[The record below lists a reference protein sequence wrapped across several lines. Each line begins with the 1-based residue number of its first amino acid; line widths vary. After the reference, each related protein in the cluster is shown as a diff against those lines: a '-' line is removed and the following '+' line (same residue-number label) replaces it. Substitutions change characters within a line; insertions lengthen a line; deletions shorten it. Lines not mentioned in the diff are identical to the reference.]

1 MANTRVLA
9 LDPGTKRIGVA
20 LSDELGWTAQPLE
33 TYERRSLA
41 ADVAHIQC
49 LVQMHEVREV
59 VMGLPL
65 RLDGRVGAAAES
77 AQQFMEQLSQ
87 ALPVPVIAWDERFTT
102 KAAEDLLIR
111 ANMSRKK
118 RKGTVDRVAAAILLQ
133 SYLASLST
141 ADETGGS
148 AGADWDEAAGDVAGG
163 TVSDEA

>member
-1 MANTRVLA
+1 MANTRILA

-41 ADVAHIQC
+41 ADVAHIQR
-49 LVQMHEVREV
+49 LVQMHEVRQV

-65 RLDGRVGAAAES
+65 RLDGRVGPAAES
-77 AQQFMEQLSQ
+77 TQQFMEHLSQ

-102 KAAEDLLIR
+102 KAAEDLLIQ

-133 SYLASLST
+133 SYLASLS
-141 ADETGGS
+141 AAAEIGS
-148 AGADWDEAAGDVAGG
+148 AGADWDETAGGVAGG
-163 TVSDEA
+163 MVPDEA